1 MDKSSK
7 YPDINEIIVDLNED
21 VIGAELLEILLKDH
35 TTGTNIIWA
44 TDTYSHLGDNYS
56 FFSPIIIDDITGEH
70 NLVIRPRHK
79 KETEEKKSR
88 SRDKAEV
95 FTPAWVCNRQ
105 NNLIDKEWF
114 GREGVFN
121 QETAFSWIVNPQ
133 RIAFPEGKTWKQ
145 YVTEERLE
153 ITCGEAPYLVSRFD
167 VTSGQKIPVNERIGL
182 LDRKLRVVS
191 ENTPNERTKANIR
204 QWRRWALRA
213 IMSTYGFEW
222 QGDSLLLAREAVLW
236 TYIEHYLQKWGMPP
250 KRDALIK
257 VSEVISWNLWQMD
270 GITMGIPGYEVD
282 EELPRPNLLFTPK
295 EASNPNT
302 RLCRIKEWSSIEPLA
317 GNEIIFKSMV
327 DKQ

>member
-1 MDKSSK
+1 MENSSK
-7 YPDINEIIVDLNED
+7 YFEKEDIVVDLNED
-21 VIGAELLEILLKDH
+21 EIGTELLEILLKDR
-35 TTGTNIIWA
+35 TTGNNIIWA
-44 TDTYSHLGDNYS
+44 TDTYSILGDKYS
-56 FFSPIIIDDITGEH
+56 FFSPILIESITNEH
-70 NLVIRPRHK
+70 NFVIRPRHK
-79 KETEEKKSR
+79 KEMEEQKTR

-95 FTPAWVCNRQ
+95 FTPAWLCNRQ
-105 NNLIDKEWF
+105 NNLIDREWF
-114 GREGVFN
+114 GRENIFN
-121 QETAFSWIVNPQ
+121 QETAFGWTVNTDKVS
-133 RIAFPEGKTWKQ
+133 FPKGKTWKQ

-167 VTSGQKIPVNERIGL
+167 VTSGQKIPVNERVGL

-191 ENTPNERTKANIR
+191 ENTPDERTKANIR

-236 TYIEHYLQKWGMPP
+236 TYIEHYMQKWGVPP
-250 KRDALIK
+250 KRDALLK

-270 GITMGIPGYEVD
+270 GITMGIPGYEID
-282 EELPRPNLLFTPK
+282 EELPRPNLLFKPN

-302 RLCRIKEWSSIEPLA
+302 RLCRIKEWTSIEPLA